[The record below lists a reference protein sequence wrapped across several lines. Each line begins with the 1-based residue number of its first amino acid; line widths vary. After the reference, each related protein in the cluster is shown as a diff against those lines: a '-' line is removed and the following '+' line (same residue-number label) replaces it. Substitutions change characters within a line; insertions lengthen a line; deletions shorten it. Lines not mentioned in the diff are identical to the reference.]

1 MTSIAQAAMLNPA
14 PRRTFLSLALPLSA
28 ITLALALAGAF
39 AASHYLENYAI
50 MAAALLGIY
59 LGALAAGRLVIG
71 SLRKKDSVYESQ
83 ALALRNN
90 YESVI
95 SILNAALGLQD
106 SLAFSQSRRVVEL
119 SSVLAWQMGL
129 RKEQVR
135 LIEKAAILHDVGKI
149 GVAQELLAK
158 PGPLNMGEWEE
169 MRRHPEMGKQVLEKI
184 EFLHDAAEIIHT
196 HHERWDGHGY
206 PSSLRG
212 EDIPLGARIFAVADA
227 YNAMTSSRPYRK
239 PIPHH
244 EVVKEIVH
252 NSGVQFDPQVVKA
265 FQEAER
271 KGLIQNVA
279 SGDDVSDLFFSS
291 SLSQSR
297 RHRQALAAPE
307 S

>member
-1 MTSIAQAAMLNPA
+1 MAYIAQVGRLDPA
-14 PRRTFLSLALPLSA
+14 PRRTFLSPALPLAA

-39 AASHYLENYAI
+39 AASQYMENYGAR
-50 MAAALLGIY
+50 AAAFLGIY
-59 LGALAAGRLVIG
+59 LGTLAAGRLIVS
-71 SLRKKDSVYESQ
+71 SLGKQDPGYESQ
-83 ALALRNN
+83 ALALRAN

-95 SILNAALGLQD
+95 GILNAALGLQD

-149 GVAQELLAK
+149 GVAQDLLAK
-158 PGPLNMGEWEE
+158 PGPLDMGEWEE

-184 EFLHDAAEIIHT
+184 EFLHDAAEIIHA

-206 PSSLRG
+206 PRNLRG

-244 EVVKEIVH
+244 EAVKEIVR

-271 KGLIQNVA
+271 KGLIQNV

-291 SLSQSR
+291 SLSLGR
-297 RHRQALAAPE
+297 RRRQALAAPE